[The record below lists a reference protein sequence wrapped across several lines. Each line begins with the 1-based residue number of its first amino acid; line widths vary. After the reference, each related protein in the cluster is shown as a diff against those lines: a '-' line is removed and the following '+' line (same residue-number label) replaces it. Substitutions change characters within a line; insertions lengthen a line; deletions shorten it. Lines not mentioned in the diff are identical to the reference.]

1 MKLENILNLQELV
14 LNHIKKFFKEH
25 KEALN
30 YKIKVYILN
39 KNKLYSVKNIK
50 FIVEVSPETLN
61 KAANDDNFDQ
71 LKEEL
76 IGHMLKEIKK
86 AA

>member
-14 LNHIKKFFKEH
+14 FNNIKKFLKAQEV
-25 KEALN
+25 LN

-39 KNKLYSVKNIK
+39 KNKLYSSKKIK

-61 KAANDDNFDQ
+61 KAANDDNFEQ

-76 IGHMLKEIKK
+76 VVHMLKEIKK